1 MTLQERIQRLEQSDK
16 RNTRELCR
24 LTLLLRTQDHGPG
37 AAMEHKRSHK
47 AQPVKVKGFTLNDL
61 LDRKYG
67 KGR

>member
-37 AAMEHKRSHK
+37 AAME
-47 AQPVKVKGFTLNDL
+47 QL
-61 LDRKYG
+61 L
-67 KGR
+67 